1 MVLKNVILLFLFI
14 PVGCFAQF
22 GQQQIIDIV
31 VGNPSSIFSS
41 DIDGDGFSDVLCAVS
56 GENKLVWYQNMDGLG
71 NFGSQ
76 NIITSN
82 LEYSTTVFSEDI
94 DGDGDMDVIAVSG
107 PQHKVV
113 WLENLDGLG
122 TFGPIRVITTQA
134 ERAIGLYVADLDN
147 DGDMDVLSASYFDNK
162 IAWYENMDGLG
173 AFGPQQVLTNDA
185 LSTRDVY
192 AADLDGDGDM
202 DVIAA
207 STADDRVIWFENL
220 DGLGNFGPLKVI
232 NSNANGVISIRAADI
247 DGDGDKDVIAAIFG
261 DGKISWYENMDGL
274 GSFSTEKV
282 VSNLTPTVRLVQ
294 CGDIDM
300 DGDLDIVA
308 AISGNDTIGWFE
320 NIDGLGDFGPVQIIT
335 QDIDGPVW
343 VLAEDLDGD
352 TDMDVIS
359 ASILDDKIA
368 WYKNLTILGVQ
379 ESFAES
385 FSVYPNPVK
394 NVLNIAPKS
403 NIEID
408 SVDLFDALGRQ
419 VLQENGEKATMD
431 FTDISNGIYFLKLQT
446 QSNTFTIKIIKE

>member
-1 MVLKNVILLFLFI
+1 
-14 PVGCFAQF
+14 
-22 GQQQIIDIV
+22 
-31 VGNPSSIFSS
+31 
-41 DIDGDGFSDVLCAVS
+41 
-56 GENKLVWYQNMDGLG
+56 
-71 NFGSQ
+71 
-76 NIITSN
+76 
-82 LEYSTTVFSEDI
+82 
-94 DGDGDMDVIAVSG
+94 
-107 PQHKVV
+107 
-113 WLENLDGLG
+113 NLDGLG

-294 CGDIDM
+294 
-300 DGDLDIVA
+300 
-308 AISGNDTIGWFE
+308 
-320 NIDGLGDFGPVQIIT
+320 
-335 QDIDGPVW
+335 
-343 VLAEDLDGD
+343 
-352 TDMDVIS
+352 
-359 ASILDDKIA
+359 
-368 WYKNLTILGVQ
+368 
-379 ESFAES
+379 
-385 FSVYPNPVK
+385 
-394 NVLNIAPKS
+394 
-403 NIEID
+403 
-408 SVDLFDALGRQ
+408 
-419 VLQENGEKATMD
+419 
-431 FTDISNGIYFLKLQT
+431 
-446 QSNTFTIKIIKE
+446 

>member
-1 MVLKNVILLFLFI
+1 MKTVILLFLFI
-14 PVGCFAQF
+14 NVGCFAQF

-320 NIDGLGDFGPVQIIT
+320 NIDGLGNFGPVQIIT

>member
-1 MVLKNVILLFLFI
+1 MKFFIFTFLIANIFCY
-14 PVGCFAQF
+14 GQF
-22 GQQQIIDIV
+22 GPQQIIDV
-31 VGNPSSIFSS
+31 VNGNPRGIFST
-41 DIDGDGFSDVLCAVS
+41 DIDGDGSLDVLCAVA
-56 GENKLVWYQNMDGLG
+56 GENKIAWYKNLDGLG

-107 PQHKVV
+107 PQNKVV
-113 WLENLDGLG
+113 WFENLDGSG
-122 TFGPIRVITTQA
+122 TFSSVKVITTQA

-147 DGDMDVLSASYFDNK
+147 DGDMDVISASYFDNK
-162 IAWYENMDGLG
+162 IAWYENTDGLG
-173 AFGPQQVLTNDA
+173 TFGPQRILTNSA

-202 DVIAA
+202 DVLAA

-220 DGLGNFGPLKVI
+220 DGLGNFGPEKII
-232 NSNANGVISIRAADI
+232 NNDANGVIAVRAADL
-247 DGDGDKDVIAAIFG
+247 DGDGDNDVIAAIFG

-282 VSNLTPTVRLVQ
+282 VSNHTPTVRLLQ
-294 CGDIDM
+294 CADIDM
-300 DGDLDIVA
+300 DGDLDVVA

-320 NIDGLGDFGPVQIIT
+320 NIDGLGNFDSAQIIT
-335 QDIDGPVW
+335 EDIDGPVW
-343 VLAEDLDGD
+343 VLVEDLDGD

-368 WYKNLTILGVQ
+368 WYKNLTIMGIQ
-379 ESFAES
+379 ENYTES

-394 NVLNIAPKS
+394 DVLNIAPRSDLK
-403 NIEID
+403 IESIN
-408 SVDLFDALGRQ
+408 LFDALGRQ
-419 VLQENGEKATMD
+419 VFQENSEKTTVD
-431 FTDISNGIYFLKLQT
+431 FADISNGIYFLKLQT
-446 QSNTFTIKIIKE
+446 LNSIFTIKIIKE

>member
-82 LEYSTTVFSEDI
+82 LEYFTTVFSEVI

-232 NSNANGVISIRAADI
+232 NSNANGVISIRA
-247 DGDGDKDVIAAIFG
+247 
-261 DGKISWYENMDGL
+261 
-274 GSFSTEKV
+274 
-282 VSNLTPTVRLVQ
+282 
-294 CGDIDM
+294 
-300 DGDLDIVA
+300 
-308 AISGNDTIGWFE
+308 
-320 NIDGLGDFGPVQIIT
+320 
-335 QDIDGPVW
+335 
-343 VLAEDLDGD
+343 
-352 TDMDVIS
+352 
-359 ASILDDKIA
+359 
-368 WYKNLTILGVQ
+368 
-379 ESFAES
+379 
-385 FSVYPNPVK
+385 
-394 NVLNIAPKS
+394 
-403 NIEID
+403 
-408 SVDLFDALGRQ
+408 
-419 VLQENGEKATMD
+419 
-431 FTDISNGIYFLKLQT
+431 
-446 QSNTFTIKIIKE
+446 